1 MTGLK
6 EKVEG
11 WREITAQMEAEYAA
25 PKRRDTGTKVSVI
38 IPVYQAA
45 ATLTECVMSVRQQSY
60 TDLEILL
67 IDDGSTDESPAICER
82 MAAQDDRVYV
92 FHQENRGVS
101 VARNKGL
108 AEATGTYVMFVDADD
123 ELLPGAIETLM
134 AYETESKA
142 DLISM
147 GYINEIRVGQ
157 RDGYNGPPSVTSP
170 DYTGGAAQTVSGY
183 YYIDNCIFER
193 DTSVWG
199 KLFYRP
205 ALEGLA
211 FDESLTIGEDM
222 LFLVQLA
229 LRFESKLRIQLV
241 PEAGYLYRDNPEGA
255 MNKSFTPS
263 YADNITCWEKCEQAL
278 SGHERKLSPYALTKL
293 SCIRIMNAMLVVGK
307 IALLPET
314 EWQQNT
320 DVIGRAKEVVRA
332 NRRKPG
338 VFAALEWGYKL
349 KTTLFLWSPE
359 QYLRSYSKHKQ

>member
-1 MTGLK
+1 MESLK

-11 WREITAQMEAEYAA
+11 WREITAQMEAEYAP

-45 ATLTECVMSVRQQSY
+45 ATLTECVMSVKQQSY
-60 TDLEILL
+60 GDLELLL
-67 IDDGSTDESPAICER
+67 IDDGSTDEGAAICDR
-82 MAAQDDRVYV
+82 LALQDDRIRV

-101 VARNKGL
+101 AARNRGL
-108 AEATGTYVMFVDADD
+108 SEATGTYVMFVDADD
-123 ELLPGAIETLM
+123 ALLPGAIETLM
-134 AYETESKA
+134 AYERESKA

-147 GYINEIRVGQ
+147 RFQV
-157 RDGYNGPPSVTSP
+157 
-170 DYTGGAAQTVSGY
+170 DYTGGSPQSVSGY
-183 YYIDNCIFER
+183 YYIDHCIFER

-205 ALEGLA
+205 ALEGLT

-229 LRFESKLRIQLV
+229 LRFESKIRVQLV
-241 PEAGYLYRDNPEGA
+241 PETGYLYRDNPGGA
-255 MNKSFTPS
+255 MNKPFTPS

-278 SGHERKLSPYALTKL
+278 SGHERKLSPYALTQL
-293 SCIRIMNAMLVVGK
+293 ACIRIMNAMLVVGK
-307 IALLPET
+307 IALLPEA
-314 EWQQNT
+314 EWQQHT

-359 QYLRSYSKHKQ
+359 QYLRSYGRHKNV